1 MVGRGSVR
9 GAGPGRPAVGG
20 AVREVGRGRGARRRV
35 GGPTPVSRRFGGR
48 GGCGGRTGAGRR
60 RRAGAPPRRP
70 RSRPPTRARSGRVR
84 AAGGPVRRGAGGRGP
99 RGGPDRGAG
108 SGRGAASDRF
118 RGPWVRGPWHRGPWH
133 RGPRVRCPG
142 RCRYWYRGPSRGSA
156 PGPLRSGAGLSE
168 WSGPPERC
176 GEGLSGCPLP
186 HAGASGRVGRS
197 VRGASGSRVLPVVPS
212 AMTKGYSPESPTHSP
227 SSRPPPLA
235 LSWWRRWTT
244 ATWAVTGPGAA
255 SGVKAVRTHTETVS
269 PAGTVNPRNG
279 SPGSPRPSSSA
290 PFGASSPP
298 KTPICSSR
306 SVVSQATRCT
316 VPARPGPEN
325 SVRICSAV
333 SRRSRSVRTRTGCRA
348 RQVASVVLVRS
359 RTQERCPPPAGY
371 RSGASR
377 NRTATGNSLA
387 SGSPQPGCSST
398 ASAASGDTPAAPVA
412 AAATDPA
419 AGSDGAGA
427 PGRAAACGPLRS
439 AAGTVIPAA
448 RPRAATV
455 RTSRSRAE
463 GGGGIGASPFTALA
477 DDRGGGSGGD
487 LRGHHARAYSKSR
500 HADMTHKITRLQRP
514 SRAEAPP
521 ATGTW
526 LTRSS
531 RADAPFPYR
540 HVADTPLPYRH
551 GAGHHPSRTATGS
564 ARPSP
569 TATWPPRLS
578 RTDAARPTP
587 PPPPARTPA
596 PAPVGP
602 RPPPPG
608 GRRPGPP

>member
-1 MVGRGSVR
+1 M
-9 GAGPGRPAVGG
+9 
-20 AVREVGRGRGARRRV
+20 
-35 GGPTPVSRRFGGR
+35 
-48 GGCGGRTGAGRR
+48 
-60 RRAGAPPRRP
+60 
-70 RSRPPTRARSGRVR
+70 
-84 AAGGPVRRGAGGRGP
+84 
-99 RGGPDRGAG
+99 
-108 SGRGAASDRF
+108 
-118 RGPWVRGPWHRGPWH
+118 
-133 RGPRVRCPG
+133 
-142 RCRYWYRGPSRGSA
+142 

-168 WSGPPERC
+168 RSGPPERC

-186 HAGASGRVGRS
+186 RAGASGRVGRS

-255 SGVKAVRTHTETVS
+255 SEVKAVRTRTETVS

-316 VPARPGPEN
+316 VPARPGTEN

-419 AGSDGAGA
+419 AGSDGAGV

-463 GGGGIGASPFTALA
+463 GEGAS
-477 DDRGGGSGGD
+477 
-487 LRGHHARAYSKSR
+487 AR
-500 HADMTHKITRLQRP
+500 
-514 SRAEAPP
+514 
-521 ATGTW
+521 
-526 LTRSS
+526 
-531 RADAPFPYR
+531 
-540 HVADTPLPYRH
+540 
-551 GAGHHPSRTATGS
+551 HPSL
-564 ARPSP
+564 
-569 TATWPPRLS
+569 LS
-578 RTDAARPTP
+578 RTTGAGAPAVTSEVITR
-587 PPPPARTPA
+587 ARTQRVDMPT
-596 PAPVGP
+596 
-602 RPPPPG
+602 
-608 GRRPGPP
+608 